1 MSRGAQGAYLLI
13 TTKGGAT
20 LLPKTYMN
28 DNPKH
33 SNGYKFG
40 PYHADTVDLELRK
53 SGIRIRLQPKPFQVL
68 RVLLERPG
76 QTVSR
81 EELKK
86 LLWAPDIFVDFDH
99 GLNTA
104 VNKIREAL
112 GDSAEEPRYIE
123 TLPNGYKFIGD
134 ISEKFE
140 QPSVATARV
149 ATAPLAP
156 SLLTA
161 HADPRREITWSR
173 RYLVPGVGLA
183 CLIAVVFLVFHIAP
197 RVFGSSSGIQSV
209 AVLPLKNLSGDPSQ
223 EYFSDSMT
231 DELITQLAKI
241 SSLKV
246 PSAASVVR
254 YKNTSASA
262 SEIRQ
267 DLKVDAFVEGSV
279 VRTGDK
285 IRVTAQLIDARTD
298 RHIWAED
305 YQGDLRDILVLQND
319 IAIAIA
325 HSVQAKIAP
334 QSSSTE
340 SEPRQVDPR
349 AYDAYIRGRGYWFRS
364 KTANATSGD
373 IEKSG
378 ELFQQ
383 AIQYDPAYAPGYSGL
398 ANYYGLMAG
407 DGSIP
412 AKEAWRESEEAS
424 RKALALDNDLA
435 EAHCSLA
442 SKMIFY
448 DWDWTGA
455 EREIQ
460 RGLELDTH
468 YAELHNL
475 YSHLLAYTG
484 RFDQS
489 IAEARRAAE
498 LDPMGERF
506 AVQRAL
512 RFSRRYDPFLAEVA
526 VVFAQ
531 DPARIHKER
540 AWVYKAKKQ
549 HAEEVSETD
558 QELRIEGCVPCADS
572 LSQSYSHTGYP
583 GWLREKLKQLD
594 RGSNGNTVTL
604 EHSGSTVTF
613 ERAELYAAMG
623 NIDMA
628 MQYLNQGY
636 REHTAQLLRLQ
647 VNPAYDDM
655 RADPRFQEL
664 IHRIGLPQ

>member
-1 MSRGAQGAYLLI
+1 
-13 TTKGGAT
+13 
-20 LLPKTYMN
+20 MN
-28 DNPKH
+28 DNPTP
-33 SNGYKFG
+33 SNGYTFG
-40 PYHADTVDLELRK
+40 PYHADTIGLELRK

-68 RVLLERPG
+68 AVLLGRAG

-104 VNKIREAL
+104 MNKIREAL
-112 GDSAEEPRYIE
+112 SDSAEEPRYIE
-123 TLPNGYKFIGD
+123 TLPNGYKFIGEL
-134 ISEKFE
+134 SKRFE
-140 QPSVATARV
+140 QPSVATAS
-149 ATAPLAP
+149 PAP

-161 HADPRREITWSR
+161 HADPKRGATWES
-173 RYLVPGVGLA
+173 RYLAAGVGLA
-183 CLIAVVFLVFHIAP
+183 CLIAVVFWLFHIP
-197 RVFGSSSGIQSV
+197 RKVFGVSSAIQSV

-246 PSAASVVR
+246 SSAASVVR

-262 SEIRQ
+262 SEIGR
-267 DLKVDAFVEGSV
+267 DLRVDAFVQGGV

-285 IRVTAQLIDARTD
+285 IRVTAQLVDARTD

-305 YQGDLRDILVLQND
+305 YQGDLRDILVLQNN
-319 IAIAIA
+319 IATAIA

-334 QSSSTE
+334 PNSSTA
-340 SEPRQVDPR
+340 SLPRQVDPR

-364 KTANATSGD
+364 KTANAAPGD
-373 IEKSG
+373 LEKSG
-378 ELFQQ
+378 ELFKQ
-383 AIQYDPAYAPGYSGL
+383 AIQYDPAYAPGYGGL
-398 ANYYGLMAG
+398 ANYYGLQAG
-407 DGSIP
+407 DGLI
-412 AKEAWRESEEAS
+412 AVKEGWRQSEEAS
-424 RKALALDNDLA
+424 RKALALDPGLA

-448 DWDWTGA
+448 DWDWPGA

-498 LDPMGERF
+498 LDPLGERF
-506 AVQRAL
+506 GVQRAL
-512 RFSRRYDPFLAEVA
+512 RLSRRYDLFLTEVA
-526 VVFAQ
+526 TVFAQ

-558 QELRIEGCVPCADS
+558 LQLRIEGCVPCADS
-572 LSQSYSHTGYP
+572 LSHAYSRAGYP
-583 GWLREKLKQLD
+583 GWLQEKLKQLNRD
-594 RGSNGNTVTL
+594 SDGNAK
-604 EHSGSTVTF
+604 TF
-613 ERAELYAAMG
+613 EHAELYAAMG
-623 NIDMA
+623 NTEMA

-647 VNPAYDDM
+647 LDPAYDDM
-655 RADPRFQEL
+655 RTDPRFQEL

>member
-1 MSRGAQGAYLLI
+1 
-13 TTKGGAT
+13 
-20 LLPKTYMN
+20 MN
-28 DNPKH
+28 DIPKN
-33 SNGYKFG
+33 STGYTFG
-40 PYHADTVDLELRK
+40 PYHADTVGMELRK

-68 RVLLERPG
+68 KILLGRAG

-86 LLWAPDIFVDFDH
+86 LLWSPDIFVDFDH

-112 GDSAEEPRYIE
+112 SDSAEEPRYIE
-123 TLPNGYKFIGD
+123 TLPNGYRFIGD
-134 ISEKFE
+134 LSNKDEKL
-140 QPSVATARV
+140 SVT
-149 ATAPLAP
+149 TAPLAP
-156 SLLTA
+156 PLLTA
-161 HADPRREITWSR
+161 HADTRRAFTWRR
-173 RYLVPGVGLA
+173 RYLAPSLGLA
-183 CLIAVVFLVFHIAP
+183 CLIALVFLIFRAAP
-197 RVFGSSSGIQSV
+197 KVFGTAPAIRSL

-231 DELITQLAKI
+231 DELITQLAKN

-262 SEIRQ
+262 SEIGR

-279 VRTGDK
+279 VRTGDEV
-285 IRVTAQLIDARTD
+285 RVSAQLIDARTD

-305 YQGDLRDILVLQND
+305 YQGDLREILVLQNN
-319 IAIAIA
+319 IATAIA
-325 HSVQAKIAP
+325 HSVQAKMAP
-334 QSSSTE
+334 PSATTASV
-340 SEPRQVDPR
+340 PRQVDPR

-364 KTANATSGD
+364 KTANATPGD

-383 AIQYDPAYAPGYSGL
+383 AIQYDPTYAPGYSGL
-398 ANYYGLMAG
+398 GNYYGLRAG

-412 AKEAWRESEEAS
+412 VKEGWRQSEEAS
-424 RKALALDNDLA
+424 RKALALDSGLA
-435 EAHCSLA
+435 EAHCALA

-448 DWDWTGA
+448 DWDWPGA

-512 RFSRRYDPFLAEVA
+512 RFSRRYDLFLTEVA

-558 QELRIEGCVPCADS
+558 QELRIEGCVPCADR
-572 LSQSYSHTGYP
+572 LSQAYLQTGYP
-583 GWLREKLKQLD
+583 GWLREKLKQLNQD
-594 RGSNGNTVTL
+594 SKGNAM
-604 EHSGSTVTF
+604 TF
-613 ERAELYAAMG
+613 EHAELYAAMG
-623 NIDMA
+623 NTDMS

-655 RADPRFQEL
+655 RTDPRFQEL

>member
-1 MSRGAQGAYLLI
+1 
-13 TTKGGAT
+13 
-20 LLPKTYMN
+20 MN
-28 DNPKH
+28 DSLKP
-33 SNGYKFG
+33 SNGYEFG
-40 PYHADTVDLELRK
+40 PYHADTVGLELRK

-68 RVLLERPG
+68 TVLLGHAG

-112 GDSAEEPRYIE
+112 SDSAEEPRYIE
-123 TLPNGYKFIGD
+123 TLPNGYRFIGD
-134 ISEKFE
+134 IHERFE
-140 QPSVATARV
+140 QPSGATV
-149 ATAPLAP
+149 SLAP
-156 SLLTA
+156 SLLA
-161 HADPRREITWSR
+161 HADPKREITWRR
-173 RYLVPGVGLA
+173 RYLAVGVGLA
-183 CLIAVVFLVFHIAP
+183 CLIAVVFLVFHLP
-197 RVFGSSSGIQSV
+197 RKVFGNSSPIQSV

-262 SEIRQ
+262 SEISR
-267 DLKVDAFVEGSV
+267 DLKVDAFVEGGV
-279 VRTGDK
+279 VRTGDR
-285 IRVTAQLIDARTD
+285 IRVTAQLVDARTD

-319 IAIAIA
+319 IATAIA
-325 HSVQAKIAP
+325 HSVQAKIDP
-334 QSSSTE
+334 PNSSTV
-340 SEPRQVDPR
+340 SLPRQVDPR

-364 KTANATSGD
+364 KTANAAPGD

-407 DGSIP
+407 GGLIP
-412 AKEAWRESEEAS
+412 VKEGWRQSEEAS
-424 RKALALDNDLA
+424 RKALALDSGLA

-442 SKMIFY
+442 SKMLFY
-448 DWDWTGA
+448 DWDWPGA
-455 EREIQ
+455 EREIR

-489 IAEARRAAE
+489 IAEARRAGE

-512 RFSRRYDPFLAEVA
+512 RFSRRFDLFLTEVA
-526 VVFAQ
+526 IVFAQ
-531 DPARIHKER
+531 DPARIHEER

-558 QELRIEGCVPCADS
+558 LQLRIEGCIPCADR
-572 LSQSYSHTGYP
+572 LSHAYSHTGYP
-583 GWLREKLKQLD
+583 GWLREKLKQLNGD
-594 RGSNGNTVTL
+594 SNGDAM
-604 EHSGSTVTF
+604 TF
-613 ERAELYAAMG
+613 EHAELYAAMG
-623 NIDMA
+623 NSDLAI
-628 MQYLNQGY
+628 QYLNQGF

-647 VNPAYDDM
+647 LNPAYDDM
-655 RADPRFQEL
+655 RTDPRFQEL

>member
-1 MSRGAQGAYLLI
+1 
-13 TTKGGAT
+13 
-20 LLPKTYMN
+20 MN
-28 DNPKH
+28 DSLKP
-33 SNGYKFG
+33 SNGYEFG
-40 PYHADTVDLELRK
+40 PYHADTVGLELRK

-68 RVLLERPG
+68 TVLLGHAG

-112 GDSAEEPRYIE
+112 SDSAEEPRYIE
-123 TLPNGYKFIGD
+123 TLPNGYRFIGD
-134 ISEKFE
+134 IHERFE
-140 QPSVATARV
+140 QPSVATV
-149 ATAPLAP
+149 SLAP
-156 SLLTA
+156 SLLA
-161 HADPRREITWSR
+161 HADPKREITWRR
-173 RYLVPGVGLA
+173 RYLAVGVGLA
-183 CLIAVVFLVFHIAP
+183 CLIAVVFLVFHLP
-197 RVFGSSSGIQSV
+197 RKVFGNSSPIQSV

-262 SEIRQ
+262 SEISR
-267 DLKVDAFVEGSV
+267 DLKVDAFVEGGV
-279 VRTGDK
+279 VRTGDR
-285 IRVTAQLIDARTD
+285 IRVTAQLVDARTD

-319 IAIAIA
+319 IATAIA
-325 HSVQAKIAP
+325 HSVQAKIDLP
-334 QSSSTE
+334 NSSTV
-340 SEPRQVDPR
+340 SLPRQVDPR

-364 KTANATSGD
+364 KTANAAPGD

-407 DGSIP
+407 GGLIP
-412 AKEAWRESEEAS
+412 VKEGWRQSEEAS
-424 RKALALDNDLA
+424 RKALALDSGLA

-442 SKMIFY
+442 SKMLFY
-448 DWDWTGA
+448 DWDWPGA
-455 EREIQ
+455 EREIR

-489 IAEARRAAE
+489 IAEARRAGE

-512 RFSRRYDPFLAEVA
+512 RFSRRFDLFLTEVA
-526 VVFAQ
+526 IVFAQ
-531 DPARIHKER
+531 DPARIHEER

-558 QELRIEGCVPCADS
+558 LQLRIEGCIPCADR
-572 LSQSYSHTGYP
+572 LSHAYSHTGYP
-583 GWLREKLKQLD
+583 GWLREKLKQLNGD
-594 RGSNGNTVTL
+594 SNGDAM
-604 EHSGSTVTF
+604 TF
-613 ERAELYAAMG
+613 EHAELYAAMG
-623 NIDMA
+623 NSDLAI
-628 MQYLNQGY
+628 QYLNQGF

-647 VNPAYDDM
+647 LNPAYDDM
-655 RADPRFQEL
+655 RTDPRFQEL

>member
-1 MSRGAQGAYLLI
+1 M
-13 TTKGGAT
+13 K
-20 LLPKTYMN
+20 
-28 DNPKH
+28 DNLTPSH
-33 SNGYKFG
+33 GYKFG
-40 PYHADTVDLELRK
+40 PYHADTVALELRK

-68 RVLLERPG
+68 KVLLERAG

-86 LLWAPDIFVDFDH
+86 LLWSPDIFVDFDH

-112 GDSAEEPRYIE
+112 SDSAEEPRYIE
-123 TLPNGYKFIGD
+123 TLPNGYRFIGA
-134 ISEKFE
+134 ISERFE
-140 QPSVATARV
+140 QTSIATASS
-149 ATAPLAP
+149 LAP

-161 HADPRREITWSR
+161 HADPKREITSRR
-173 RYLVPGVGLA
+173 RYLGVGVGLA
-183 CLIAVVFLVFHIAP
+183 FLIAVVFWLFHIP
-197 RVFGSSSGIQSV
+197 RKVFGISPGIQSV

-246 PSAASVVR
+246 SSAASIAR

-262 SEIRQ
+262 SEIGR
-267 DLKVDAFVEGSV
+267 DLKVDAFVEGGV

-319 IAIAIA
+319 IATAIA

-334 QSSSTE
+334 PNASTA
-340 SEPRQVDPR
+340 SLPRQVDPR
-349 AYDAYIRGRGYWFRS
+349 AYDAYIRGRGYWLRS
-364 KTANATSGD
+364 NTENFPLGD
-373 IEKSG
+373 MEKSG
-378 ELFQQ
+378 ELFKQ
-383 AIQYDPAYAPGYSGL
+383 AIQYDPAFAPGYSGL

-407 DGSIP
+407 NGLIP
-412 AKEAWRESEEAS
+412 VKEGWRQSEEAS
-424 RKALALDNDLA
+424 RKALALDSGLA
-435 EAHCSLA
+435 EAHFSLA
-442 SKMIFY
+442 SKMLFY
-448 DWDWTGA
+448 DWDWPGA

-460 RGLELDTH
+460 HGLELDTH
-468 YAELHNL
+468 DAQLHNL

-489 IAEARRAAE
+489 IAEARRAAD
-498 LDPMGERF
+498 LDPLSERF
-506 AVQRAL
+506 AVERAL
-512 RFSRRYDPFLAEVA
+512 RFSRRYDLFLTEVA
-526 VVFAQ
+526 VVFVQ

-540 AWVYKAKKQ
+540 AWVYNAKKQ

-558 QELRIEGCVPCADS
+558 QQLRIEGCVSCADR
-572 LSQSYSHTGYP
+572 LAYAYSHSGYP
-583 GWLREKLKQLD
+583 GWLREKLKQLNQD
-594 RGSNGNTVTL
+594 SHGNAM
-604 EHSGSTVTF
+604 TF
-613 ERAELYAAMG
+613 EHAELYAAMG
-623 NIDMA
+623 NTDMA
-628 MQYLNQGY
+628 MQYLDQGY
-636 REHTAQLLRLQ
+636 REHTEPLLRLQ
-647 VNPAYDDM
+647 LNPAYDDM
-655 RADPRFQEL
+655 RTDPRFQEL

>member
-1 MSRGAQGAYLLI
+1 MTATRGS
-13 TTKGGAT
+13 AT
-20 LLPKTYMN
+20 LRARLTMN
-28 DNPKH
+28 DNRKP
-33 SNGYKFG
+33 SIGYKFG
-40 PYHADTVDLELRK
+40 PYHADTVGLELRK
-53 SGIRIRLQPKPFQVL
+53 NGIRIRLQPKPFQVL
-68 RVLLERPG
+68 TVLLGRAG

-112 GDSAEEPRYIE
+112 SDSAEEPRYIE
-123 TLPNGYKFIGD
+123 TLPNGYRFIGD
-134 ISEKFE
+134 ISERFE
-140 QPSVATARV
+140 QPPVATASR
-149 ATAPLAP
+149 AP
-156 SLLTA
+156 SLVN
-161 HADPRREITWSR
+161 ADGNPDRETSWRR
-173 RYLVPGVGLA
+173 RYLALGAGLA
-183 CLIAVVFLVFHIAP
+183 CLIAAVFFVFHIP
-197 RVFGSSSGIQSV
+197 RKVFGISSPAIQSV

-241 SSLKV
+241 SSLQV
-246 PSAASVVR
+246 SSAASVVR

-262 SEIRQ
+262 SEISR

-319 IAIAIA
+319 IATAIA

-334 QSSSTE
+334 SNSSTA
-340 SEPRQVDPR
+340 SLPRQVNPR

-364 KTANATSGD
+364 KTANAAPGD
-373 IEKSG
+373 LEKSG
-378 ELFQQ
+378 ELFKQS
-383 AIQYDPAYAPGYSGL
+383 IQYDPAYAPGYSGL

-407 DGSIP
+407 YGLIP
-412 AKEAWRESEEAS
+412 VKEGWSQSEEAS
-424 RKALALDNDLA
+424 RKALALDSDLA

-448 DWDWTGA
+448 DWDWSGA

-498 LDPMGERF
+498 LDPLGERF

-512 RFSRRYDPFLAEVA
+512 RFSRRFDLFLTEVA
-526 VVFAQ
+526 IVFAQ

-540 AWVYKAKKQ
+540 AWVYLAKKQ

-558 QELRIEGCVPCADS
+558 LQLRIEGCIPCADR
-572 LSQSYSHTGYP
+572 LSYAYSHTGYP
-583 GWLREKLKQLD
+583 GWLREKLKQLNQD
-594 RGSNGNTVTL
+594 SHGNA
-604 EHSGSTVTF
+604 VTF
-613 ERAELYAAMG
+613 EHAELYAAMG
-623 NIDMA
+623 NTDMA
-628 MQYLNQGY
+628 MQYLNEGY
-636 REHTAQLLRLQ
+636 REHTEPLLRLQ
-647 VNPAYDDM
+647 LNPAYDEM
-655 RADPRFQEL
+655 RTDPRFQEL

>member
-1 MSRGAQGAYLLI
+1 MWS
-13 TTKGGAT
+13 
-20 LLPKTYMN
+20 
-28 DNPKH
+28 
-33 SNGYKFG
+33 
-40 PYHADTVDLELRK
+40 
-53 SGIRIRLQPKPFQVL
+53 
-68 RVLLERPG
+68 
-76 QTVSR
+76 
-81 EELKK
+81 
-86 LLWAPDIFVDFDH
+86 PDIFVDFDH

-112 GDSAEEPRYIE
+112 SDSAEEPRYIE

-134 ISEKFE
+134 ITEQFE
-140 QPSVATARV
+140 ESPV

-156 SLLTA
+156 SLVTG
-161 HADPRREITWSR
+161 HADSRREITWRR
-173 RYLVPGVGLA
+173 RYLAPGVALA
-183 CLIAVVFLVFHIAP
+183 CLVAAIFWAFHIP
-197 RVFGSSSGIQSV
+197 RKVFGTPSAIRSV

-241 SSLKV
+241 SSLQV

-262 SEIRQ
+262 SEIGR

-285 IRVTAQLIDARTD
+285 IRVSAQLVDARTD

-305 YQGDLRDILVLQND
+305 YQGDLRDILVLQNN
-319 IAIAIA
+319 IATAIAS
-325 HSVQAKIAP
+325 SVKIKVTPAD
-334 QSSSTE
+334 SSTA
-340 SEPRQVDPR
+340 SVPRQVEPR
-349 AYDAYIRGRGYWFRS
+349 AYDAYIRGRGYWLRS
-364 KTANATSGD
+364 NTANGVPGD
-373 IEKSG
+373 VEKSG
-378 ELFQQ
+378 GLFQQ
-383 AIQYDPAYAPGYSGL
+383 AIQYDPSFARAYSGL
-398 ANYYGLMAG
+398 ADYYGLMAG
-407 DGSIP
+407 DGLIP
-412 AKEAWRESEEAS
+412 VKEGWRQSEEAS
-424 RKALALDNDLA
+424 RKALALDSGLA

-448 DWDWTGA
+448 DWDWPGA
-455 EREIQ
+455 EREIR

-468 YAELHNL
+468 YAQLHNL

-489 IAEARRAAE
+489 IAEARQAAE

-512 RFSRRYDPFLAEVA
+512 RFSRRYDLFLAEVA

-531 DPARIHKER
+531 DPARIHEER

-558 QELRIEGCVPCADS
+558 QQLRIEGCAPCADR
-572 LSQSYSHTGYP
+572 LSEAYSHAGYS
-583 GWLREKLKQLD
+583 GWLREKLKQLN
-594 RGSNGNTVTL
+594 RGSNENTVTFQHNGNTVTL
-604 EHSGSTVTF
+604 EH
-613 ERAELYAAMG
+613 AELYAAMG
-623 NIDMA
+623 NTDMA
-628 MQYLNQGY
+628 IQYLNQGY
-636 REHTAQLLRLQ
+636 REHTRMLLRLQ

-655 RADPRFQEL
+655 RTDPRFQEL

>member
-1 MSRGAQGAYLLI
+1 M
-13 TTKGGAT
+13 KGNSTPAI
-20 LLPKTYMN
+20 
-28 DNPKH
+28 
-33 SNGYKFG
+33 GYSFG
-40 PYHADTVDLELRK
+40 PYHADTVGLELRK

-68 RVLLERPG
+68 TLLLGRAG

-112 GDSAEEPRYIE
+112 SDSAEEPRYIE
-123 TLPNGYKFIGD
+123 TLPNGYRFIGD
-134 ISEKFE
+134 ISERFE
-140 QPSVATARV
+140 QPSVATASR
-149 ATAPLAP
+149 AP
-156 SLLTA
+156 SLLI
-161 HADPRREITWSR
+161 ADGSPKRETTWRRL
-173 RYLVPGVGLA
+173 YLAVGVGLA
-183 CLIAVVFLVFHIAP
+183 CLIAVVFFVFHIP
-197 RVFGSSSGIQSV
+197 RKVFGISSPTIQSV

-262 SEIRQ
+262 SEISR
-267 DLKVDAFVEGSV
+267 DLKVDAFVEGGV

-305 YQGDLRDILVLQND
+305 YQRDLRDILVVQND
-319 IAIAIA
+319 IATAIA

-334 QSSSTE
+334 PISSTA
-340 SEPRQVDPR
+340 SLPRQVDPR

-364 KTANATSGD
+364 KTANATPGD

-378 ELFQQ
+378 ELFKQ

-407 DGSIP
+407 YGLIP
-412 AKEAWRESEEAS
+412 VKEGWRQSEEAS
-424 RKALALDNDLA
+424 RKALARDPGLA

-448 DWDWTGA
+448 DWDWLGA

-498 LDPMGERF
+498 LDPLGERF

-512 RFSRRYDPFLAEVA
+512 RFGRRFDPFLTEVA
-526 VVFAQ
+526 MVFAQ
-531 DPARIHKER
+531 DPARIHGER

-549 HAEEVSETD
+549 HAEEVRETD
-558 QELRIEGCVPCADS
+558 LQLRIEGCVACADR
-572 LSQSYSHTGYP
+572 LSYAYSQTGYP
-583 GWLREKLKQLD
+583 GWLREKLNQLNRD
-594 RGSNGNTVTL
+594 SHGKAM
-604 EHSGSTVTF
+604 TF
-613 ERAELYAAMG
+613 EHAELYAAMG
-623 NIDMA
+623 NTDMA
-628 MQYLNQGY
+628 MQDLNQGY
-636 REHTAQLLRLQ
+636 REHTEQLLTLQ
-647 VNPAYDDM
+647 LNPAYDDM
-655 RADPRFQEL
+655 RTDPRFQEL